1 MKKQIQ
7 ELEAFRK
14 KVQEE
19 KAKEAAKFQEKIDAQ
34 EDQEYKKVL
43 EETKETVQKEKDEQ
57 K

>member
-34 EDQEYKKVL
+34 EDQEYKKAL
-43 EETKETVQKEKDEQ
+43 EETKETVQKEKDE
-57 K
+57 